1 MQQLLVKK
9 AHVNED
15 LLPLG
20 GAGILERGVYA
31 SSSSRVNYPQ
41 LSPGLFTGQPQTSQ
55 LQTIFCSLPTH
66 LQTLTGTL
74 CWRWRYNSWCNCLWQ
89 DTEAS
94 WPWTTCQP
102 ALGGLCQHSRGLRA
116 ISVHCWQ
123 AGYLAHLVA
132 RTALARET
140 LWFGL
145 YIVSVSANMAS
156 PFVRNHWEG
165 GRKRLA
171 DIYCI
176 SSLPPGYWEPLVL
189 NNQAATF
196 VGATE
201 VLMFWAY
208 SCSHS
213 IILLFRPPCLWTF
226 LLLYVPYQTCITS
239 QGSM

>member
-55 LQTIFCSLPTH
+55 LQTIFCLLPTH

-74 CWRWRYNSWCNCLWQ
+74 CWQWRYNSWCNCLWQ

-102 ALGGLCQHSRGLRA
+102 ALGGLCQHSGGYSRLPRSRSLAVMIVLTPGQQDLKEPIGGL
-116 ISVHCWQ
+116 
-123 AGYLAHLVA
+123 
-132 RTALARET
+132 
-140 LWFGL
+140 LW
-145 YIVSVSANMAS
+145 
-156 PFVRNHWEG
+156 W
-165 GRKRLA
+165 
-171 DIYCI
+171 
-176 SSLPPGYWEPLVL
+176 SSG
-189 NNQAATF
+189 
-196 VGATE
+196 
-201 VLMFWAY
+201 
-208 SCSHS
+208 
-213 IILLFRPPCLWTF
+213 
-226 LLLYVPYQTCITS
+226 
-239 QGSM
+239 